1 MIPELFSA
9 GAGRKR
15 ERGILLWNKEG
26 LDFYYMVEKNWREV
40 YNSKVQFLELI
51 NGWENWEPKDKSK
64 KDTIWT
70 YWTRDKEG
78 NKKIS
83 SEKNSPQEKPWW
95 EAQNKGYNSDLNLK
109 AEYVGRINF
118 LENFKRDSVMKKNER
133 IVMRKGVDRRKMMKT
148 AKLNERRMTK
158 MTMMVVTK
166 GTATKKQVWESGGRD
181 Y

>member
-1 MIPELFSA
+1 M
-9 GAGRKR
+9 
-15 ERGILLWNKEG
+15 
-26 LDFYYMVEKNWREV
+26 
-40 YNSKVQFLELI
+40 
-51 NGWENWEPKDKSK
+51 
-64 KDTIWT
+64 
-70 YWTRDKEG
+70 
-78 NKKIS
+78 
-83 SEKNSPQEKPWW
+83 
-95 EAQNKGYNSDLNLK
+95 K